1 MRAFIG
7 CCGPKLST
15 PVAAIDLYRSR
26 LFLSHRALAE
36 HYGAE
41 IWILSSQYGLIKGS
55 TIIAPYN
62 RTLQFMSAAELRVWN
77 FTILQSVNRIIP
89 GTRIMTL
96 AGGRYLG
103 WQKQATH
110 LEYFNPFG
118 RALRLGPRVQ
128 WIKRQ
133 LGDAAPC
140 GGLTKRRAQ

>member
-1 MRAFIG
+1 MLAFIG
-7 CCGPKLST
+7 C
-15 PVAAIDLYRSR
+15 
-26 LFLSHRALAE
+26 
-36 HYGAE
+36 YGAE

-55 TIIAPYN
+55 
-62 RTLQFMSAAELRVWN
+62 
-77 FTILQSVNRIIP
+77 
-89 GTRIMTL
+89 
-96 AGGRYLG
+96 
-103 WQKQATH
+103 TH